1 MTHNPIL
8 LNLVSTQSDIYNV
21 LLWIYQCVWEKA
33 KAKAPTPY
41 VAVELGVR
49 CGDSTIALLCA
60 MEQAQNGILYSC
72 DIEPCEHAKNLVA
85 KLKTDRWKFS
95 QSDSVAFA
103 SQFWHHSVDLVFLD
117 TSHEYEQTVKEL
129 DLWSDK
135 LVAGGR
141 MLIHDTLSRPEGVG
155 KPVQEF
161 LASRPDWKYYNID
174 TFCGLGVLDRPLANS
189 GSEVIPIYDVPATPP
204 EP

>member
-21 LLWIYQCVWEKA
+21 LLLIYQLVWERAEQKRP
-33 KAKAPTPY
+33 KPY
-41 VAVELGVR
+41 RVVELGVR
-49 CGDSTIALLCA
+49 GGDSTIAILCA
-60 MEQAQNGILYSC
+60 MEQAQNGELFSC
-72 DIEPCEHAKNLVA
+72 DIDPCVDARNLVR
-85 KLKTDRWKFS
+85 KLGTARWNFT
-95 QSDSVAFA
+95 QTDSVKYAEN
-103 SQFWHHSVDLVFLD
+103 FWHHSLDLVFLD
-117 TSHEYEQTVKEL
+117 TSHEYAQTVKEL
-129 DLWSDK
+129 DVWSDK

-174 TFCGLGVLDRPLANS
+174 TYCGLGVLDRPEINS